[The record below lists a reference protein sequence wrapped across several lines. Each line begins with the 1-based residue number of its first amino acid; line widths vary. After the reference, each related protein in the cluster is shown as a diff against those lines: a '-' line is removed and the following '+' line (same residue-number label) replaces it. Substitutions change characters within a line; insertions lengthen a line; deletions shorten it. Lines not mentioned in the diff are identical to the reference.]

1 MEMGMS
7 VIDWIDAHGTFVE
20 CLLAAGAM
28 VLAVFGFKSWRRE
41 MRGKTQYAL
50 ARRVLADVY
59 AVRNA
64 ISIVRSM
71 FMGGEEFAARP
82 GRNPKSKESTPED
95 VLYAYEKRWDRLAEP
110 SNKLDLDLIEA
121 EVLWGKALQD
131 HATELRGCIID
142 LQFNLSQHLRILRDE
157 RFAQRLPDDDH
168 NKITAVVYAG
178 MKNDALAKRVNKA
191 VGGFEAVL
199 KRHIQ

>member
-1 MEMGMS
+1 MS
-7 VIDWIDAHGTFVE
+7 VIDWIDAHGNFVE
-20 CLLAAGAM
+20 SLLAAGAI
-28 VLAVFGFKSWRRE
+28 VLAILGFKSWRLE

-64 ISIVRSM
+64 ISMVRNILM
-71 FMGGEEFAARP
+71 VGEEFAARP
-82 GRNPKSKESTPED
+82 GRNPQSKESTPED

-121 EVLWGKALQD
+121 EVLWGKALQK
-131 HATELRGCIID
+131 HASELRACIIE
-142 LQFNLSQHLRILRDE
+142 LQLNLSRHLRTLRDE
-157 RFAQRLPDDDH
+157 SFARRLPEDAR
-168 NKITAVVYAG
+168 KEIMAVVYAG
-178 MKNDALAKRVNKA
+178 GKNDALAERVNKA
-191 VGGFEAVL
+191 VEGFEAVL